1 MLTRNEEE
9 ISYTKKNVYLR
20 VRFFEILEHFL
31 ILKFICKN
39 LLWIYICFDF
49 LLYPSLSLFFV
60 IYYKTR
66 SRIRSYQR
74 FCRIILNFSERWQII
89 FFFFFLQMHAKDK
102 GKINGKGFLKYQMS
116 FTWVRVSSLWQ
127 FVWKNATIKN
137 SFNSKNHFQYL
148 YGWIRDKEK

>member
-1 MLTRNEEE
+1 ML
-9 ISYTKKNVYLR
+9 YV
-20 VRFFEILEHFL
+20 
-31 ILKFICKN
+31 KN
-39 LLWIYICFDF
+39 LLWICVCFYYIYIYIF
-49 LLYPSLSLFFV
+49 LFFCNLLQNTFKDSIV
-60 IYYKTR
+60 
-66 SRIRSYQR
+66 SE
-74 FCRIILNFSERWQII
+74 ILSDHFKFFRKMTDNFY
-89 FFFFFLQMHAKDK
+89 FYFYFYFFFLQMHAKDK